1 MPNRKI
7 TDGYCAVL
15 LCESAKHPTQCL
27 NQTALHY
34 KEGGKTNGSQG
45 KNQNP
50 SEEL

>member
-15 LCESAKHPTQCL
+15 LWESAKHPTQCL

-34 KEGGKTNGSQG
+34 KEGGKSKWQSR
-45 KNQNP
+45 KK
-50 SEEL
+50 SESV